1 MQLFETTDD
10 TLEKLIFTQFNNLV
24 RWNVFNVITHGDLQL
39 NSKNGVN
46 KAIVTAAAASMEN
59 H

>member
-24 RWNVFNVITHGDLQL
+24 RWNVFNVITHGDLRL